1 MLFHAFIC
9 ENGTISIRYAPSA
22 PIDEVM
28 SNLGDKLKTAIMIAL
43 KAEEST
49 HRQLVRPGESS
60 YTVWLLDEKNRI
72 GLYHIL
78 Y

>member
-28 SNLGDKLKTAIMIAL
+28 SNSGDKLKTAIMIAL

-49 HRQLVRPGESS
+49 HRQL
-60 YTVWLLDEKNRI
+60 
-72 GLYHIL
+72 
-78 Y
+78 